1 MYLPIDLDQ
10 ENEWIQDTAVNSFV
24 TLENQ
29 IKAIRPFKYFQG

>member
-29 IKAIRPFKYFQG
+29 IRPFKYFQG